1 MQLTLLFDRITR
13 NVAEKK
19 LIVVVFLNVAKA
31 FDAIWIDDLLL
42 KLMILNFQSYL
53 VQTFSAYL
61 QVRKFEVSFQTATSS
76 RCVICV
82 WVVQGGLISLVLISL
97 YVNVMPTPSHHIE
110 LALYANNMVIIAMS
124 HSPTLLVSYLESY
137 LSDLQRWLTEWRIAI
152 NASKSTAI
160 IYTVSEKDCTLFF
173 FSFFF

>member
-1 MQLTLLFDRITR
+1 M
-13 NVAEKK
+13 
-19 LIVVVFLNVAKA
+19 VFLNVAKA

-173 FSFFF
+173 FSFFFFLGAQCVESGVSCTDCY